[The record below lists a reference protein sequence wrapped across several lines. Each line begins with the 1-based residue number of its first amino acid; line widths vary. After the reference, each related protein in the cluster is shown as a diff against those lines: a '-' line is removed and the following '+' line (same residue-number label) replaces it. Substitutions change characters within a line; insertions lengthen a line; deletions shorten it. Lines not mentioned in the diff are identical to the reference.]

1 MTAPTPNP
9 ISEGG
14 KPNPGTK
21 PDGRLKAN
29 KGKGGGSTGKAG
41 KSGGGKK

>member
-1 MTAPTPNP
+1 MTENVN
-9 ISEGG
+9 EGG

-29 KGKGGGSTGKAG
+29 KPAAKKSGG
-41 KSGGGKK
+41 KSGGGGKK